1 MRRKFMNRVFFRLI
15 ILAFSKFIQNIQ
27 HQNSSKS
34 SQTSTKLECKAQSQD
49 YIYDFNHIT
58 NVKKIEMT
66 SVSCAKN
73 GEGKKPSRK

>member
-1 MRRKFMNRVFFRLI
+1 M
-15 ILAFSKFIQNIQ
+15 Q

-34 SQTSTKLECKAQSQD
+34 SQTSTKLECKAQSQE

-73 GEGKKPSRK
+73 GDEKRQQKVSGNNYIHLILEQCVPRLQP